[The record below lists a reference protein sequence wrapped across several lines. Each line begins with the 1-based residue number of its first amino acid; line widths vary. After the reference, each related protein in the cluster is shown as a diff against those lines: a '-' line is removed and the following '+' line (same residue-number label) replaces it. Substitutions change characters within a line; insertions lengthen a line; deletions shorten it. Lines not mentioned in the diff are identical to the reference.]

1 MRFVTSLG
9 MAQPSH
15 FRIAAEFTLNSELRR
30 LLEADNLEADQ
41 IRALLDEVRRAGV
54 VIDETPLE
62 IAIRRN
68 LERLAA
74 AFFEVPDDIQRLQ
87 AFGSA
92 VDIAEIL
99 PFKVVLWQPQ
109 NVFYEIL
116 QRRYEEVRNRAAA
129 GDGPAQ
135 KWLESFLSLGTK
147 LSVYVG

>member
-1 MRFVTSLG
+1 M
-9 MAQPSH
+9 
-15 FRIAAEFTLNSELRR
+15 
-30 LLEADNLEADQ
+30 
-41 IRALLDEVRRAGV
+41 
-54 VIDETPLE
+54 
-62 IAIRRN
+62 
-68 LERLAA
+68 
-74 AFFEVPDDIQRLQ
+74 QRLR

-109 NVFYEIL
+109 NIFYEIL
-116 QRRYEEVRNRAAA
+116 QRRYEEVRKQAAA